1 MSLNIL
7 LVEDDIFLR
16 SVMAEAVRIL
26 GHTVI
31 ERSSADQALIALEG
45 TALIALV
52 ISDVRMPGRLD
63 GLDLAQAIWL
73 RWPKLPVVL
82 MSGNTVLPPGF
93 LKPNARFLTK
103 PVHLDALHR
112 AIEDLLPTA
121 DQR

>member
-7 LVEDDIFLR
+7 LVEDDGFLR
-16 SVMAEAVRIL
+16 SVMAEAVTIL
-26 GHTVI
+26 GHAVI

-45 TALIALV
+45 STPIALV

-73 RWPKLPVVL
+73 RWPEIPVVL

-93 LKPNARFLTK
+93 LPANARFLTK
-103 PVHLDALHR
+103 PVHLHALHH
-112 AIEDLLPTA
+112 AIGEFLPTA
-121 DQR
+121 NPH